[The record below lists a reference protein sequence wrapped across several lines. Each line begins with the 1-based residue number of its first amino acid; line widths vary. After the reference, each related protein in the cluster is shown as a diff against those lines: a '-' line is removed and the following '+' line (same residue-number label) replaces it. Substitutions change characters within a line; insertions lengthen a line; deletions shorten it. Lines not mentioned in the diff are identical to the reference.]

1 MIKGQNIYKELLQS
15 WAVAYEKAIREYAG
29 RATPKRIV
37 DEAYC
42 YAVEDWTNRLL
53 NLGLIQ
59 EIMPSQ
65 YNSMQRAIEHHIEN
79 LILAGMWN
87 EQNIPIITL
96 KDGKIDQLEITIPN
110 CDYSQGCKNKSGIN
124 EQDFNQP
131 ENLRQFPCQRLG
143 CFVGAV
149 RKYLTPNTL
158 PEQDRTTYRMTSVHT
173 EQGCT
178 GVIFVQQHRD

>member
-1 MIKGQNIYKELLQS
+1 MIQGKDIYKELLQS

-53 NLGLIQ
+53 SLGLIPK
-59 EIMPSQ
+59 IMPAQ
-65 YNSMQRAIEHHIEN
+65 YDSMQEAIEHHIQI
-79 LILAGMWN
+79 LISAGMWT
-87 EQNIPIITL
+87 EQNRPIITL
-96 KDGKIDQLEITIPN
+96 KDGIPDALEITIPH
-110 CDYSQGCKNKSGIN
+110 CDYSQGCKNKVGIN

-149 RKYLTPNTL
+149 RKYLAPNQV
-158 PEQDRTTYRMTSVHT
+158 PDQERTTYRMTSVHT
-173 EQGCT
+173 ERGCS
-178 GVIFVQQHRD
+178 GVIFVQQHRG

>member
-1 MIKGQNIYKELLQS
+1 MIQGQNIYRELLQS

-42 YAVEDWTNRLL
+42 YAVEDWTKRLL
-53 NLGLIQ
+53 ELGLITA
-59 EIMPSQ
+59 IMEPQ
-65 YNSMQRAIEHHIEN
+65 YDSMLAAIEHHIEN
-79 LILAGMWN
+79 LIAASMWT
-87 EQNIPIITL
+87 EQNRPTITL
-96 KDGKIDQLEITIPN
+96 REGRIDELDITIPH
-110 CDYSQGCKNKSGIN
+110 CGYSQGCKDKAGIN
-124 EQDFNQP
+124 QQDFNKP

-149 RKYLTPNTL
+149 RKYLAPNTL
-158 PEQDRTTYRMTSVHT
+158 PDQERTTYQMTTVHT

-178 GVIFVQQHRD
+178 GVIFVQHRG